1 MIFSTLLSVLNSSY
15 LSILNTSYL
24 TYIHRDEIYK
34 NQDKIEEYVSIA
46 LTVLGILILSILIE
60 RGMGKLFQLLI
71 IFICTFLISGENLQF
86 QDKLF
91 YFLGVFLIVQIY
103 LLRNNYVRGFLIF
116 LTISIIIIL
125 EVLEYKIPNK
135 AKTDKYKSN
144 LKNFLISSLMT
155 IIILS
160 WGEYG
165 KEPNVKYVKLF
176 YKK

>member
-34 NQDKIEEYVSIA
+34 NQNKIEEYVSIA

-71 IFICTFLISGENLQF
+71 IFICTFLISNENLQF

-116 LTISIIIIL
+116 LTISIVIIL
-125 EVLEYKIPNK
+125 EVLQYKIPNK
-135 AKTDKYKSN
+135 SDKYKSN

-155 IIILS
+155 IIILA

>member
-1 MIFSTLLSVLNSSY
+1 MIISTLLSVLNSSY

-34 NQDKIEEYVSIA
+34 NQNKIEKYVSIA
-46 LTVLGILILSILIE
+46 LTVLSILILSILIE

-71 IFICTFLISGENLQF
+71 IFICTFLISSENLQF

-103 LLRNNYVRGFLIF
+103 LLRNNYIRGFLIF

-125 EVLEYKIPNK
+125 EVLQYKIHNK
-135 AKTDKYKSN
+135 ADKYKSN
-144 LKNFLISSLMT
+144 LKNFLIGSLMT

>member
-1 MIFSTLLSVLNSSY
+1 MIVSTLLSVLNFSY
-15 LSILNTSYL
+15 LSIFNTSYL

-34 NQDKIEEYVSIA
+34 NQNKIEEYVSIA

-125 EVLEYKIPNK
+125 EVLQYKIPDK
-135 AKTDKYKSN
+135 SDKYKSN